1 MQACRAEQCHHN
13 ITNGTLDF
21 SVLLPPPYYR
31 EIWDYKNASV
41 DSIQEAISIFSCP
54 KALTNKN
61 KKILIKKA
69 LMLVKPM
76 VGMTQSCWKSIA
88 LSPKLSFKT
97 ILEVGTFQED

>member
-31 EIWDYKNASV
+31 EIWDYKNASA
-41 DSIQEAISIFSCP
+41 DSIQEVISIFSCP

-61 KKILIKKA
+61 KKILIKNLNAGKA
-69 LMLVKPM
+69 H
-76 VGMTQSCWKSIA
+76 GWDD
-88 LSPKLSFKT
+88 T
-97 ILEVGTFQED
+97 IMLEVNSFITKVVF